1 MSFKNVNTCKYN
13 IYLKKKHFHLLNTM
27 FMLISERHERWK
39 KVSKYY
45 KFHIVMKNDFK
56 LRSWN
61 KIIYNMNHADFL
73 PVFTLYL

>member
-1 MSFKNVNTCKYN
+1 
-13 IYLKKKHFHLLNTM
+13 M